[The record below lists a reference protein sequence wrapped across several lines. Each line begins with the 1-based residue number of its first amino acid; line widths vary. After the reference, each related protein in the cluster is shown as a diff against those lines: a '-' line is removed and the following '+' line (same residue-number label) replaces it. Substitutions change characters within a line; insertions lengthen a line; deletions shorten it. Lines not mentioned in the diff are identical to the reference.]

1 MKRIKRKGENYL
13 KKAYFAFF
21 NDLSVR
27 DFLTYYYYT
36 LTFRRQKLH
45 DLWADEDQELKEK
58 ELLSII
64 KQMDSEFE
72 EKIYK

>member
-1 MKRIKRKGENYL
+1 MKRIKRKGKNYL
-13 KKAYFAFF
+13 KKVYFAFF
-21 NDLSVR
+21 NDLTIK

-36 LTFRRQKLH
+36 LTFRRQKLYN
-45 DLWADEDQELKEK
+45 LWANEDQELKEK
-58 ELLSII
+58 ELLSIL